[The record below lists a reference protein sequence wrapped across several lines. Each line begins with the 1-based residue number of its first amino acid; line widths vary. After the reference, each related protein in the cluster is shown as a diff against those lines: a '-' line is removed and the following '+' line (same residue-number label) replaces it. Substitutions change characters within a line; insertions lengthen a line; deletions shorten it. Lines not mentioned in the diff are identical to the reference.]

1 MHNIW
6 LIAKREYLER
16 IRTKAF
22 LIATILIPLFM
33 GVFVFGSGYLSSRTK
48 SSAHIAIVS
57 TDATFAADLKHE
69 LQTGKSSGMTVDLIN
84 PSASDNDAT
93 RASLDANL
101 HGKSGD
107 LTGYLWVTA
116 PTQDGTRPTFSYVPR
131 SAGDITTEDTLS
143 TAIKNVLTRE
153 GLTHQGMGA
162 SDIDSL
168 MAPVAIDTSKTGD
181 SRAAFGAAYLL
192 FFLMYMV
199 IMLYGM
205 NTARSIIE
213 EKTSRVFEV
222 MLSTIKPDEMLAG
235 KILGVGAVGLTQI
248 GVWMLAAA
256 VLGSTSLATG
266 LIGSGHAF
274 ISSVQIFF
282 FVAYFIFGFLVYS
295 SIAAALGAV
304 TNSEQELQQLNMFLV
319 VPLAFCFL
327 MIFVIVKAPN
337 STLAQIVS
345 LIPFCSPLLMN
356 FRISLTTV
364 PPWQIGLSFV
374 LMSLTILAILWV
386 ASRIYRV
393 GILMYGKKPSLP
405 EILRWLKYS

>member
-1 MHNIW
+1 
-6 LIAKREYLER
+6 
-16 IRTKAF
+16 
-22 LIATILIPLFM
+22 M
-33 GVFVFGSGYLSSRTK
+33 GSSE
-48 SSAHIAIVS
+48 I
-57 TDATFAADLKHE
+57 DA
-69 LQTGKSSGMTVDLIN
+69 
-84 PSASDNDAT
+84 
-93 RASLDANL
+93 
-101 HGKSGD
+101 
-107 LTGYLWVTA
+107 
-116 PTQDGTRPTFSYVPR
+116 
-131 SAGDITTEDTLS
+131 
-143 TAIKNVLTRE
+143 
-153 GLTHQGMGA
+153 
-162 SDIDSL
+162 L
-168 MAPVAIDTSKTGD
+168 MAPIAIDTSKTGD

-222 MLSTIKPDEMLAG
+222 MLSTIKPDQMLAG
-235 KILGVGAVGLTQI
+235 KILGVGSVGITQI

-256 VLGSTSLATG
+256 ILGSTPLATN
-266 LIGSGHAF
+266 LIGGGHAP
-274 ISSVQIFF
+274 ISFTQIFF

-295 SIAAALGAV
+295 SIAAALGAI

-319 VPLAFCFL
+319 LPLAFCFL
-327 MIFVIVKAPN
+327 MIFVIIPAPN

-364 PPWQIGLSFV
+364 PPWQIGLSFA
-374 LMSLTILAILWV
+374 LMSLTIVAILWV

-393 GILMYGKKPSLP
+393 GILMYGKKPNLP

>member
-22 LIATILIPLFM
+22 LIATILIPVMM
-33 GVFVFGSGYLSSRTK
+33 GTFVFGSGYLASRAK
-48 SSAHIAIVS
+48 SSSHVAIVS
-57 TDATFAADLKHE
+57 SDPVFSADLKQE
-69 LQTGKSSGMTVDLIN
+69 LQTGKSSNMTVDLIV
-84 PSASDNDAT
+84 PSHSVRAT
-93 RASLDANL
+93 LDHDL
-101 HGKSGD
+101 QGKGD
-107 LTGYLWVTA
+107 LTGYLWVTPA
-116 PTQDGTRPTFSYVPR
+116 TEASKRPAFTYVPR
-131 SAGDITTEDTLS
+131 SAGDITTEETLS
-143 TAIKNVLTRE
+143 DAIKNVLTRE
-153 GLTHQGMGA
+153 SLTHHGMA
-162 SDIDSL
+162 EADIVTL
-168 MAPVAIDTSKTGD
+168 MAPVKIDTSKTGD

-235 KILGVGAVGLTQI
+235 KILGVGAVGITQI
-248 GVWMLAAA
+248 GVWMLAA
-256 VLGSTSLATG
+256 G
-266 LIGSGHAF
+266 LIGQTSFATNLIGGGHSP
-274 ISSVQIFF
+274 ISAIQIFF
-282 FVAYFIFGFLVYS
+282 FVMYFIFGFLVYS
-295 SIAAALGAV
+295 SIAAALGAM

-319 VPLAFCFL
+319 IPLAFCFL
-327 MIFVIVKAPN
+327 MLFVIIPAPN

-345 LIPFCSPLLMN
+345 LIPLCSPLLMN

-374 LMSLTILAILWV
+374 LMSLTIYAVLWI

-393 GILMYGKKPSLP
+393 GILMYGKKPNLP
-405 EILRWLKYS
+405 EILRWIKYS